1 MGLVDKDKVD
11 ILTELKESNASE
23 LTKMRDDWDSLQHR
37 VRELEGKLDVSKTLV
52 RGIVSERDA
61 LRTSF
66 EERQLMLQGEDEHTL
81 AEMRRLLEEITADGA
96 TLSPAQLLN
105 RFAEATEKSA
115 ENFAKRA
122 EVSPLFHSSLYMSSN
137 IPGDNT
143 SRPTNCMGA
152 LCILPR
158 LPKALLLRYWQ
169 QTLLFPQTI
178 SSGRG

>member
-1 MGLVDKDKVD
+1 MGLVDKDKID

-61 LRTSF
+61 LRSSF

-96 TLSPAQLLN
+96 TLSPAQLLS

-122 EVSPLFHSSLYMSSN
+122 EVSLLFHY
-137 IPGDNT
+137 
-143 SRPTNCMGA
+143 
-152 LCILPR
+152 
-158 LPKALLLRYWQ
+158 LLR
-169 QTLLFPQTI
+169 TSPASLKT
-178 SSGRG
+178 